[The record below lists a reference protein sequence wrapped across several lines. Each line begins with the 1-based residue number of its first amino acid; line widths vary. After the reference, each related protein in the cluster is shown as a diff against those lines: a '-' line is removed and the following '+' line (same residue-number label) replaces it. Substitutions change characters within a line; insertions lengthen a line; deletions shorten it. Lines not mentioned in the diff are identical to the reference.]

1 MLLNKLS
8 YPKMEHAILGGI
20 IIVLLMFRSQSITF
34 VFNTMLGRALMVF
47 FVLYLT
53 HCSPLLGL
61 GVTAIILILRSNMS
75 SVEGLDNMTPQT
87 NTDNMAATNDL
98 INSIKKKLTDAQSK
112 IQSTTAT
119 PATTQSDHTPVSSP
133 VPTTTTTT
141 VPSPAPTTTTT
152 PVPTTTTTT
161 TTTPAP
167 TTTTTEGFT
176 QRRHPGQD
184 RISSEQNIRSK
195 SSRSLLGTVFSSNQ
209 SNHNPSPNFP
219 DNHGF
224 SGLFG
229 KA

>member
-1 MLLNKLS
+1 
-8 YPKMEHAILGGI
+8 
-20 IIVLLMFRSQSITF
+20 
-34 VFNTMLGRALMVF
+34 
-47 FVLYLT
+47 
-53 HCSPLLGL
+53 
-61 GVTAIILILRSNMS
+61 
-75 SVEGLDNMTPQT
+75 MTPQT

-133 VPTTTTTT
+133 VPSPVSSP
-141 VPSPAPTTTTT
+141 VPSPVPT

-161 TTTPAP
+161 TTPAP
-167 TTTTTEGFT
+167 TTTTTTEGFT